1 MFENIKTLF
10 FDYDGTIHCSEKVYI
25 PAFRKAQDFLLEKGY
40 LKERDLSDEEVTG
53 FLGLIRSEMWETY
66 MPELPRDLQNQAG
79 RVLGKEMEK
88 LILQGKA
95 TLYPGAIETL
105 KYLKN
110 KGYRLVFI
118 SNCGNQYLKNAQE
131 AFSLDQVF
139 DDYFTAEAFDYIPKH
154 EILGLV
160 LQRFPKEHLMIGD
173 RKKDIDSGVKN
184 HIQTIGCTYG
194 YGSKEELKEA
204 NLLIDDIREL
214 QNCL

>member
-53 FLGLIRSEMWETY
+53 FLGLIRREMWETY

-139 DDYFTAEAFDYIPKH
+139 DDYFTAEALDYIPKH

-214 QNCL
+214 QDCL